1 MEYKKILKNEEGF
14 MLTEVVISMVLFMV
28 LLTLIGK
35 ILISGYVVSDKV
47 QESAISEAIIL
58 NGANFLTNQLHNT
71 TAFNAIGYNYIT
83 IRVVDDRGPGNVPI
97 RQTITYFY
105 YDPDTTTVTD
115 LNNYGLDSNVAIP
128 NAAGLV
134 EYKVT
139 DLDNLGNQVFPTTI
153 RVLIPGMVAPTS
165 ANPLFSYYEINNEL
179 INIDEY
185 YTLEK
190 DLNQIV
196 RVNIHLENKIPE
208 RENNL
213 QINTSATPYS
223 IRGY

>member
-14 MLTEVVISMVLFMV
+14 MLTEVVIASVLFVV
-28 LLTLIGK
+28 LLTLVGR

-47 QESAISEAIIL
+47 QESTIGEAIIL

-71 TAFNAIGYNYIT
+71 TAFNAIGYDHIT
-83 IRVVDDRGPGNVPI
+83 IRVVDDQGTGNVPI

-105 YDPDTTTVTD
+105 YDPATTTAAD
-115 LNNYGLDSNVAIP
+115 LNTYGLDSNIVIP
-128 NAAGLV
+128 NTAGLV

-139 DLDNLGNQVFPTTI
+139 DLDSEGNQVLPTIT
-153 RVLIPGMVAPTS
+153 RVLIPGMVTPTL
-165 ANPLFSYYEINNEL
+165 ANPLFSYYEINNKL